1 MKKEWL
7 KKEVKKDYFGTW
19 PISGD
24 YSKVVNQ
31 KSIDLLRLA
40 YKSGINEFDTA
51 PNYGYGNSEFL
62 LGKAFE
68 EYKVK
73 PKINTKIGN
82 NHKKIKNFNLS
93 FLKKFFQN

>member
-1 MKKEWL
+1 MAQKKKL
-7 KKEVKKDYFGTW
+7 RKIIFGTW

-24 YSKVVNQ
+24 YSEVVNQ

-68 EYKVK
+68 KYKVK
-73 PKINTKIGN
+73 PKN
-82 NHKKIKNFNLS
+82 
-93 FLKKFFQN
+93 